1 MSESLKQ
8 KTVKGLAWNALDNFA
23 GLGIQFLIGVIL
35 APLLF
40 PSEYGIIGLGTVVL
54 AVSEAFITAG
64 FGSALIRKQDRTE
77 TDNST
82 VFFFSVVASIVF
94 YFLLYVTAPLI
105 SDFYHQEILTSIT
118 RVLGLTLIAGAF
130 CIVPNALFSSRID
143 FKTTA
148 KISVITG
155 IAGGVTGII
164 LAYFGYGVWAL
175 VYQMLVNQFVRSI
188 LLFVYSKW
196 WPQERFSEESFKT
209 LFSFGSKLMFSGLLN
224 AIYGNLYAI
233 VIGKLFAPST
243 LGLYTRASAFARL
256 PSSNL
261 TNVLQRVTYPVLSTI
276 QDETE
281 RLADIYRR
289 LLKMSA
295 YVIFPMMMLLFGV
308 SDPMVRWILTDK
320 WEGCII
326 LLQIICFSLMW
337 YPIHAI
343 NLNLL
348 QVKGRSDLFL
358 KLEIIKKIVGT
369 VIVLVFSHWGIIALC
384 LGGIISSFI
393 SLIINTYYTGK
404 LINVG
409 FVRQMLDVFPI
420 FVISLIGG
428 GLALLITCIPIEWN
442 LVRLIAGCL
451 VFVVFYLVASNLWLK
466 SEYEEVLTL
475 LKIKKKR

>member
-35 APLLF
+35 ARLLS

-384 LGGIISSFI
+384 
-393 SLIINTYYTGK
+393 
-404 LINVG
+404 
-409 FVRQMLDVFPI
+409 
-420 FVISLIGG
+420 
-428 GLALLITCIPIEWN
+428 
-442 LVRLIAGCL
+442 
-451 VFVVFYLVASNLWLK
+451 
-466 SEYEEVLTL
+466 
-475 LKIKKKR
+475 